1 MCSVNPS
8 PSRVISLTVATGN
21 RAKPRWQTPTLEA
34 AETLCA
40 ARSYSSRLSPHVMQ
54 LRRMERPHVRISLGS
69 REQHL
74 ARFRHEDRFHIVLPI
89 CAPGGPIPPALPLL
103 YP

>member
-8 PSRVISLTVATGN
+8 PSHVISLTVATN

-40 ARSYSSRLSPHVMQ
+40 ARSASSRLSP
-54 LRRMERPHVRISLGS
+54 S
-69 REQHL
+69 
-74 ARFRHEDRFHIVLPI
+74 
-89 CAPGGPIPPALPLL
+89 
-103 YP
+103 